1 MPARNVVK
9 IYFENGFYH
18 VYNRGVEKREIFI
31 DKQDYVVFLGILNKY
46 LTPTPPANNPT
57 QIGPLILNTLHHEID
72 LLAYCLMPNH
82 FHMILQQKKVD
93 SMTKLLQRVATSYS
107 IYFNKKY
114 QRVGSLFQGV
124 YKAATID
131 NENYLLHLSRYIH
144 LNPLELLKVS
154 PSEGETFGGYRWS
167 SYLEYVRKRKTD
179 WVKTDLI
186 LSYFSSAKETDKNF
200 KDLNSYQSF
209 VENYPD
215 EPSEILG
222 NLTLDQIPN
231 PEGLTFGR

>member
-9 IYFENGFYH
+9 TYFENGFYH

-31 DKQDYVVFLGILNKY
+31 DKQDYVVFLGVLTKY
-46 LTPTPPANNPT
+46 LTPTPPMNNPT
-57 QIGPLILNTLHHEID
+57 QIKPLVPNTLHDEID

-82 FHMILQQKKVD
+82 FHMIVQQKKID
-93 SMTKLLQRVATSYS
+93 SMMKLIQRVSTSYS

-124 YKAATID
+124 YKAVTID

-154 PSEGETFGGYRWS
+154 PSEGETLESYRWS
-167 SYLEYVRKRKTD
+167 SYPEYIGKRKTE
-179 WVKTDLI
+179 WIKTDLI
-186 LSYFSSAKETDKNF
+186 SSYFSSAKSSNLSLKN
-200 KDLNSYQSF
+200 LNAYQNF
-209 VENYPD
+209 VEEYPTD
-215 EPSEILG
+215 AVEILG
-222 NLTLDQIPN
+222 NLALDQVHISK
-231 PEGLTFGR
+231 GLTF